1 MQVNGIGWTGVLTE
15 HFESTLSFFSDV
27 LGLHMAYR
35 DESKELAHFRFR
47 SGQLLEIYGPSNRA
61 RKEKYRWFQGPAL
74 GFEVEDVA
82 SARQEMLARGACF
95 ITELES
101 WENEVWTM
109 FLGPENRLFEIASPA
124 RSPARHSAGILG
136 ICRASLCVEDLAAA
150 LRFFS
155 QVMDMPLIVQ
165 EGQEA
170 ARCWL
175 PAGHLFGIESS
186 KTKRGQLTLHTIVGL
201 EVENIV
207 EARRDMESRGV
218 EFIGPTET
226 DADGSASA
234 YFCAP
239 DGFVYEL
246 VYTPHPPN

>member
-47 SGQLLEIYGPSNRA
+47 SGQLLEIYGLSNRA

-109 FLGPENRLFEIASPA
+109 FLGPENRLFEIASPRGA
-124 RSPARHSAGILG
+124 QPGTPPVSWG
-136 ICRASLCVEDLAAA
+136 
-150 LRFFS
+150 F
-155 QVMDMPLIVQ
+155 
-165 EGQEA
+165 A
-170 ARCWL
+170 ARAFAWRIL
-175 PAGHLFGIESS
+175 PPRFHFSPKS
-186 KTKRGQLTLHTIVGL
+186 WTC
-201 EVENIV
+201 
-207 EARRDMESRGV
+207 
-218 EFIGPTET
+218 P
-226 DADGSASA
+226 
-234 YFCAP
+234 
-239 DGFVYEL
+239 
-246 VYTPHPPN
+246 